1 VLEKVGDIDENE
13 KQVIKIAIQEDR
25 EKLREL
31 IKSKPKKIEIAKIV
45 KNIEK

>member
-1 VLEKVGDIDENE
+1 MLEKVGDIDENE